1 MTPEISR
8 VLNAPWTLRRGLAGL
23 NRDQQDSVDMRAA
36 WAWWLTYS
44 QIEHWTRQRLE
55 KFSYRDKSAQ
65 LEHDAAMFRRRGIL

>member
-23 NRDQQDSVDMRAA
+23 NRDQQDSVDMRAT
-36 WAWWLTYS
+36 WAWWTTYCTLAKWA
-44 QIEHWTRQRLE
+44 EARLG